1 MCWLQK
7 LPLLVLKSALTFSL
21 AIVWSLASAG
31 TYTDLQLKLKRAN
44 SDADVI
50 SIIKS
55 SEITRA
61 QDDFKQGIKDVQEG
75 DATSEEVAKR
85 FRSMVNLGAL
95 TENKGPGVVANQT
108 DAAQVKSSPLYQDPG
123 IDQKRNW
130 LADALRRLKKLKFK
144 QATDQRSGTGSGL
157 FGPLLVYLMW
167 AVLAGAVGVLLYVAA
182 THIRWQKSL
191 TRKAKALLEED
202 EPDRTVDEWL
212 QLADD
217 HAAAGRYREAVRAL
231 YLACLLR
238 FDESD
243 VARFDRGQTNWE
255 HLARIEGSANL
266 PPGIEFRSPTQRF
279 DRIWY
284 GYQTEG
290 QPDVDLFR
298 NWYQTITA
306 ALKVA
311 KA

>member
-1 MCWLQK
+1 MYWLQK
-7 LPLLVLKSALTFSL
+7 FPLLVLKSALTLSL
-21 AIVWSLASAG
+21 TITWSIATAG
-31 TYTDLQLKLKRAN
+31 NYTDLQQKLKRVN
-44 SDADVI
+44 SDSDVI
-50 SIIKS
+50 SIIKAS
-55 SEITRA
+55 DVTRA
-61 QDDFKQGIKDVQEG
+61 QDEFTQGIKDVQEG
-75 DATSEEVAKR
+75 DATKEEVAKR
-85 FRSMVNLGAL
+85 FRAMVDLGAL
-95 TENKGPGVVANQT
+95 TEDKGAVSFANQA
-108 DAAQVKSSPLYQDPG
+108 DAAKVKSSPLYQDPG

-144 QATDQRSGTGSGL
+144 PDQQQQSGYGSGL
-157 FGPLLVYLMW
+157 FGPWLVYLMW
-167 AVLAGAVGVLLYVAA
+167 AVLAGAVGVLLYIAA
-182 THIRWQKSL
+182 THIKWQNSL

-217 HAAAGRYREAVRAL
+217 HAAAGRFREAVRAL

-255 HLARIEGSANL
+255 HLARIEASSNL
-266 PPGIEFRSPTQRF
+266 PPEIEFRSPTQRF

-306 ALKVA
+306 ALKVV